1 MALRDGLC
9 HVAGSHLLD
18 PETGEYTLPYVDRL
32 LADPTPP

>member
-18 PETGEYTLPYVDRL
+18 PESGEYTLPYVDRVL
-32 LADPTPP
+32 EGA